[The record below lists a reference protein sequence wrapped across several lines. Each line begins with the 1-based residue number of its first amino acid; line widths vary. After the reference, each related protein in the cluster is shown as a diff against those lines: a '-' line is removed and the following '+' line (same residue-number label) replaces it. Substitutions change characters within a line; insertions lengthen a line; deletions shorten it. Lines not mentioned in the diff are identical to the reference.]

1 MSPEKVPTQECSTSL
16 VAQLYKKRKLDERS
30 EFDRYMALPVIAHE
44 NNGVPCNR
52 LEWWKANE
60 SQFPGL
66 AKMSRDYLAT
76 PATSAPSERAFSS
89 AKLLIGNR
97 YKLSSGTISECM
109 CLKSWAKSK
118 ILD

>member
-89 AKLLIGNR
+89 AKLLIGIDINFP
-97 YKLSSGTISECM
+97 LEQLVNAC
-109 CLKSWAKSK
+109 A
-118 ILD
+118 